1 MQELIV
7 FNNEQFGEIRTIE
20 NESGVWFVAADV
32 CKALE
37 IADTGRAIER
47 LDSDESTRIEIDHPQ
62 SIGKKLTVWAVNE
75 YGLYG
80 LVLGSRKKEAKE
92 FKRWIKHDV
101 LPSIRKTGSYVDP
114 KASVPTVRMSD
125 ALAAMANV
133 ARLAEDN
140 QRRLDA
146 IETSAKELD
155 SKLTGVVDTL
165 TAPTADSDVWQTETR
180 KTVTKLIQDN
190 KLSYQAYWADL
201 YERLELRAGVNLETR
216 KKRLRERLA
225 KQGAAKHVIN
235 NVSKLLVISQ
245 DKKLVDIF
253 NSIVREEK
261 TKYVL
266 MKGGIAHA

>member
-1 MQELIV
+1 MQELV
-7 FNNEQFGEIRTIE
+7 AFSNEQFGEIRTIE

-37 IADTGRAIER
+37 ISNPSAAVDR
-47 LDSDESTRIEIDHPQ
+47 LDEDERSKFNLGRQGMTN
-62 SIGKKLTVWAVNE
+62 VVNE

-80 LVLGSRKKEAKE
+80 LVLGSRKKEAQE
-92 FKRWIKHDV
+92 FKRWIRHDV

-140 QRRLDA
+140 QRRIDA

-165 TAPTADSDVWQTETR
+165 TAPTADSDVWQIETR

-216 KKRLRERLA
+216 KKRLKERLA
-225 KQGAAKHVIN
+225 KQGVAKHVIN

-261 TKYVL
+261 AKYVL